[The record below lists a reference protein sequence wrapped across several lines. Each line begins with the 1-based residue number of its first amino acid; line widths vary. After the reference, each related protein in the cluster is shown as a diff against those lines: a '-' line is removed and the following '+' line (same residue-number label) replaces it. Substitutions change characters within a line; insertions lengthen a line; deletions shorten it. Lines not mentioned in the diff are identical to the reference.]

1 MHTMTDVIALAK
13 CSALT
18 AIDQMDAFEDSETSH
33 WLNLIETLNEHRSSI
48 ERGIDQPFIKTVRQA
63 LKAYNDEIE
72 LIKSK
77 KA

>member
-1 MHTMTDVIALAK
+1 MHTMTDVINFAK

-18 AIDQMDAFEDSETSH
+18 AVDQMDAFEDSETAH
-33 WLNLIETLNEHRSSI
+33 WINVIDTLNEYRSSI

-63 LKAYNDEIE
+63 LKAYDDEFK